1 MVRFLRTQSKDP
13 QLLVA
18 GNKDLTVRHQ
28 LLHERAEV
36 GVDQLRAILAP
47 RMGIDCSR
55 RSNRLGY
62 VGRLRDYI
70 PSFSSVKMGDEW
82 GSLAL
87 EWRRRDKI

>member
-1 MVRFLRTQSKDP
+1 MVLGFLAACNSFR
-13 QLLVA
+13 
-18 GNKDLTVRHQ
+18 
-28 LLHERAEV
+28 
-36 GVDQLRAILAP
+36 
-47 RMGIDCSR
+47 DCSR